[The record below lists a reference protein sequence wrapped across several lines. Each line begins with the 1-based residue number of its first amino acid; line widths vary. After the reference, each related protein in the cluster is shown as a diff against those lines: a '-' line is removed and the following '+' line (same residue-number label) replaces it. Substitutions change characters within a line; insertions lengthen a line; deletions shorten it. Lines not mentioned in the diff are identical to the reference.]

1 MSDLN
6 KDVAVDEVFFKEL
19 VSKGILFKA
28 IYDIVKSHKFPGYNA
43 NIVTYTMSYLS
54 YRIGAR
60 LNMEQIWNRQSVSE
74 GLYKTV
80 DVWCNDVYNRIIRSA
95 SGRNVTQWC
104 KKEECWNAVKQLD
117 LAVPLELQNELL
129 TEQFQGTSRFAN
141 TRTSKDLDSVAKLRE
156 VSADLWFAISKSDN
170 IEGMNASLSALAHKI
185 SGIAAGGW
193 KKPLSSKLTFQC
205 MQILKLASNE
215 FPEIKEIL

>member
-1 MSDLN
+1 
-6 KDVAVDEVFFKEL
+6 
-19 VSKGILFKA
+19 
-28 IYDIVKSHKFPGYNA
+28 
-43 NIVTYTMSYLS
+43 
-54 YRIGAR
+54 
-60 LNMEQIWNRQSVSE
+60 
-74 GLYKTV
+74 
-80 DVWCNDVYNRIIRSA
+80 
-95 SGRNVTQWC
+95 
-104 KKEECWNAVKQLD
+104 
-117 LAVPLELQNELL
+117 
-129 TEQFQGTSRFAN
+129 
-141 TRTSKDLDSVAKLRE
+141 VAKLRE